1 MPHIILEYSKNIDH
15 DLNVNPFFD
24 KLHQILEAELPTQL
38 SSCKSRCV
46 INDIFYVGNG
56 HQNNAYA
63 HLTIKILPGRSDKNK
78 EQLGKIIIKSMDDF
92 FKKYNSRLNLQLSV
106 EILDLPQH
114 YYKMQYLSNE
124 MLTPKSPNLIE

>member
-15 DLNVNPFFD
+15 GLNVNPFFD

-56 HQNNAYA
+56 HPNNAYV

-78 EQLGKIIIKSMDDF
+78 EQLGEITIKLMGDF
-92 FKKYNSRLNLQLSV
+92 FQKYNSRLNLQLSV
-106 EILDLPQH
+106 EIIDLPQH

-124 MLTPKSPNLIE
+124 MLTSESPNLIE